1 MISVEGLVMPNEP
14 LTNLEILD
22 AVRKLK
28 IPRFRGVFVRDNLP
42 VEPKRMECGILN
54 LDDTSG
60 NGTHWVAWYGDNG
73 KNYYFD
79 SYGIQRPNELKRYLR
94 SPIFYNT
101 EQIQPKQEVFC
112 GHLCLYVLK
121 QLSLGKQL
129 QEIVNDLH

>member
-1 MISVEGLVMPNEP
+1 MIYVEGLVIPNKA

-22 AVRKLK
+22 AVRKLE
-28 IPRFRGVFVRDNLP
+28 IHRFRGVFLRDNLP
-42 VEPKRMECGILN
+42 VEPKRMECGVLN

-79 SYGIQRPNELKRYLR
+79 SYGIQSPNELKRYLR

-121 QLSLGKQL
+121 QLALGKHL

>member
-1 MISVEGLVMPNEP
+1 MPNKP

-22 AVRKLK
+22 AVRKLE
-28 IPRFRGVFVRDNLP
+28 IPRFRGVFLRDNLP
-42 VEPKRMECGILN
+42 VELKRMECGILN

-79 SYGIQRPNELKRYLR
+79 GIQPPNELKRYLR

-112 GHLCLYVLK
+112 AHLCLCVLK
-121 QLSLGKQL
+121 QLSLGIHL

>member
-1 MISVEGLVMPNEP
+1 MISVEGLVIPNKP
-14 LTNLEILD
+14 LKKFNLEILD

-28 IPRFRGVFVRDNLP
+28 IPRFRGVFLRDNLP

-60 NGTHWVAWYGDNG
+60 NGTHLVAWYADNG

-79 SYGIQRPNELKRYLR
+79 SYGIQPPTEMKRYLT

-101 EQIQPKQEVFC
+101 EQIQPKQEV
-112 GHLCLYVLK
+112 LK
-121 QLSLGKQL
+121 CSAD
-129 QEIVNDLH
+129 ICVCTF

>member
-1 MISVEGLVMPNEP
+1 MWD
-14 LTNLEILD
+14 T
-22 AVRKLK
+22 
-28 IPRFRGVFVRDNLP
+28 
-42 VEPKRMECGILN
+42 N

-60 NGTHWVAWYGDNG
+60 NGTYWVAWYGDNG

-79 SYGIQRPNELKRYLR
+79 SNGIQPPNELKRYLR

-121 QLSLGKQL
+121 QLSLGKHL
-129 QEIVNDLH
+129 QEIVNDLHYVG

>member
-1 MISVEGLVMPNEP
+1 MISVEGLVMPNKP

-28 IPRFRGVFVRDNLP
+28 IPRFRGVFLRDNLP
-42 VEPKRMECGILN
+42 VEPKRMECGVLN
-54 LDDTSG
+54 MDDMTG
-60 NGTHWVAWYGDNG
+60 NGTHWVAWYRDNG

-79 SYGIQRPNELKRYLR
+79 SYGIQPPNELKRYLR

-101 EQIQPKQEVFC
+101 EVFC

-129 QEIVNDLH
+129 QEIVNNLH